1 MKSYILFLDEILP
14 IGNLQYFCL
23 AGFAVE
29 QDLYANKIIP
39 EVNKLKQD
47 LFGNTTVILHE
58 AEICRPEKGTPYEIF
73 RKAENR
79 NYYWEKIKEI
89 FQSHDV
95 HILSASIHGQDLKK
109 LYPTMRD
116 KYFIGLQIILE
127 NYVNFLERHNG
138 IGNVT
143 IESRNQNQNEQLQGH
158 FYNLQATG
166 TLFYEPRLLQKHL
179 GTISFPL
186 KEENNI
192 GLQLADMVP
201 NSLNRYL
208 SQAKQRTKGLID
220 VIHGKAYDG
229 LIKEKNRFGI
239 KVIP

>member
-73 RKAENR
+73 RQAENR

-89 FQSHDV
+89 FQNHDV
-95 HILSASIHGQDLKK
+95 HILSASIHGQDLKL

-166 TLFYEPRLLQKHL
+166 TLFYEPKLLQKHL

-201 NSLNRYL
+201 NSLNRDL
-208 SQAKQRTKGLID
+208 SQAKQRTKGLIN
-220 VIHGKAYDG
+220 VIHSKAYDG
-229 LIKEKNRFGI
+229 LIKEKSRFGI